1 MDGSMLSD
9 QEYAKRKANL
19 VEEKIR
25 LEELL
30 NDTGHRV
37 NNWLDTAEK
46 AFGFACNARNK
57 FAEGSNEEKSQILQV
72 IGSNLTLKDKK
83 LCIQASKTFDLIESI
98 VRNVPQVRGTFE
110 PENKGQ
116 NERELEQFYA
126 KNPVVCGLVDDVRTF
141 LVNIGSNKANLSEGC
156 FHSSM

>member
-30 NDTGHRV
+30 NDTSLRV

-46 AFGFACNARNK
+46 TFNFACNARVW
-57 FAEGSNEEKSQILQV
+57 FAKGSNEEKSQILQI

-83 LCIQASKTFDLIESI
+83 LCIQASKTLAMIEKI
-98 VRNVPQVRGTFE
+98 VRDVPQTRGTFE
-110 PENKGQ
+110 PINNGQ
-116 NERELEQFYA
+116 NERELEHFYSHSPA
-126 KNPVVCGLVDDVRTF
+126 VRAFGDDVRTF
-141 LVNIGSNKANLSEGC
+141 LVSTIQVQR
-156 FHSSM
+156 

>member
-9 QEYAKRKANL
+9 QEYAKRKASL

-37 NNWLDTAEK
+37 NNWLDIAEK
-46 AFGFACNARNK
+46 TFGFACNARNK
-57 FAEGSNEEKSQILQV
+57 FAEGSNEEKGQILQI

-83 LCIQASKTFDLIESI
+83 LCIQPSKTLALIEKV
-98 VRNVPQVRGTFE
+98 VRDVPQTRGTFE
-110 PENKGQ
+110 PKNNGQ
-116 NERELEQFYA
+116 NERE
-126 KNPVVCGLVDDVRTF
+126 
-141 LVNIGSNKANLSEGC
+141 
-156 FHSSM
+156 